1 MNDALSSGMECV
13 YIHGGNMK
21 EKVTIVGEP
30 MSVKDFGQLLKDM
43 YEKDENGV
51 PLWKKVFGVT
61 EGSKGHEPEEK

>member
-1 MNDALSSGMECV
+1 MYHPMVWNVFIYMEV
-13 YIHGGNMK
+13 NMK